1 MKRLPRVSYLEIEL
15 PYLPD
20 NGKVGGNAS
29 HFNPQARGA
38 ALKKERKY
46 WREALTV
53 AGFPLNTEAIMVSP
67 LQLNIIVQ
75 YPTSKRGPYPDI
87 DNMTTALKP
96 LLDSMEIHRFTRLN
110 NRGEWEDRG
119 FAGIY
124 ENDRDVWGQ
133 YIEYRRGDKPL
144 TVVQIQTL
152 TREVYEHGNYS
163 KHHKPD
169 RVGHGIYRAE
179 ISQS

>member
-1 MKRLPRVSYLEIEL
+1 MKRLPRLSYMEIEL

-67 LQLNIIVQ
+67 VQLNIIVQ

-87 DNMTTALKP
+87 DNMATALKP
-96 LLDSMEIHRFTRLN
+96 LLDSMEIHRFTRLTSEVN
-110 NRGEWEDRG
+110 GKTGALLESM
-119 FAGIY
+119 
-124 ENDRDVWGQ
+124 
-133 YIEYRRGDKPL
+133 KT
-144 TVVQIQTL
+144 TVMSG
-152 TREVYEHGNYS
+152 GNTS
-163 KHHKPD
+163 NTGGVINP
-169 RVGHGIYRAE
+169 
-179 ISQS
+179 

>member
-1 MKRLPRVSYLEIEL
+1 MKRLPRLSYMEIEL

-38 ALKKERKY
+38 ALKKERNY

-67 LQLNIIVQ
+67 VQLNIIVQ

-87 DNMTTALKP
+87 DNMATALKP

-152 TREVYEHGNYS
+152 TREVYDRGNHS
-163 KHHKPD
+163 ENK
-169 RVGHGIYRAE
+169 
-179 ISQS
+179 